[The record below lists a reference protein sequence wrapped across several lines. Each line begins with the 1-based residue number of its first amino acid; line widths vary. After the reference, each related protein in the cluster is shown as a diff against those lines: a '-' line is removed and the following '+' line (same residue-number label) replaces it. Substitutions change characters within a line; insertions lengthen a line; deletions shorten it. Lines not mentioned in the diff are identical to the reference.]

1 MHLTAL
7 EMQVSYNLSFFFYV
21 EGLKRM
27 SPFLNL
33 KRSTIQVDSLTKD
46 TVSLAAR
53 VQELQEENERLR
65 KQILAAV

>member
-1 MHLTAL
+1 
-7 EMQVSYNLSFFFYV
+7 
-21 EGLKRM
+21 M

-33 KRSTIQVDSLTKD
+33 KRSTVQVDSLTKD

>member
-1 MHLTAL
+1 
-7 EMQVSYNLSFFFYV
+7 
-21 EGLKRM
+21 M
-27 SPFLNL
+27 SPFL
-33 KRSTIQVDSLTKD
+33 KRSTVQVDSLTKD